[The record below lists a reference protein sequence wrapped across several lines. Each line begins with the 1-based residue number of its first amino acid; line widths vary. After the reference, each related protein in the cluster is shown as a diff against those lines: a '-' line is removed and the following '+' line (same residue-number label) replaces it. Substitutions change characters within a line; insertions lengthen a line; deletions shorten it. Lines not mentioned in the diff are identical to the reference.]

1 MAKILIVDDQR
12 NMRTTLSMMLR
23 GAGYEVDEAADG
35 EQGAERGATGAYD
48 VVLTDLRMGTKD
60 GIDVLRS
67 TKDAHPLT
75 EVIVMTA
82 YGTIESAVEAMRLGA
97 FDYIQKPFTEQ
108 ELLVK
113 VAKALDNRRL
123 AGEVTFLASEFK
135 DRYKFENIIG
145 RSRAVREVLGRIVRI
160 APTDAIVLITGE
172 SGTGKELVAKAI
184 HANSKRAERPFV
196 PVNCAAITE
205 TLLESEL
212 FGHAKGSFTGAV
224 SARKG
229 LFEEADGG
237 TFFFDEIAETPIT
250 FQAKLLRAIQE
261 NEIRRV
267 GENKAIRV
275 NVRVIAAT
283 NQDLLDAV
291 AEQRFRQDL
300 YYRLNVAR
308 FQLPP
313 LRERREDIP
322 DLVGYFLEKF
332 ARKMG
337 VRPKLHDNVI
347 DSLMHFDF
355 PGQHPGA
362 RAHDRAG
369 RRADPDGRHHGRR
382 PAAPAPSSSPHV
394 AARRRRPGPRER
406 GRLGRANGHRGG
418 PARERREPRARRR
431 ASEHLADDA
440 LAKDDAAR
448 NHLRGPRLE
457 RAERD
462 RSPRRRRSRRA
473 ASCPPRTAGRRAS
486 RLNGGCTSETP
497 ASFPPCT
504 NGPGIDSP
512 RRDER
517 GMAIA
522 E

>member
-1 MAKILIVDDQR
+1 
-12 NMRTTLSMMLR
+12 
-23 GAGYEVDEAADG
+23 
-35 EQGAERGATGAYD
+35 
-48 VVLTDLRMGTKD
+48 MGTKD

-123 AGEVTFLASEFK
+123 VGEVTFLASEFK

-145 RSRAVREVLGRIVRI
+145 QSRAVREVLGRIVRV

-184 HANSKRAERPFV
+184 HANSKRGDRPFV

-267 GENKAIRV
+267 GENKPIRV
-275 NVRVIAAT
+275 NVRIIAAT
-283 NQDLLDAV
+283 NQDLLFAV
-291 AEQRFRQDL
+291 AEKRFRQDL

-322 DLVGYFLEKF
+322 DLLTHFLDKY

-337 VRPKLHDNVI
+337 VRPKLHDGVAEA
-347 DSLMHFDF
+347 LMHYDF
-355 PGQHPGA
+355 PGNIRELEHMIEQAVALVQTGTIT
-362 RAHDRAG
+362 
-369 RRADPDGRHHGRR
+369 ADDLLP
-382 PAAPAPSSSPHV
+382 PVASSSLPNTGPGGRSLAV
-394 AARRRRPGPRER
+394 VVDAAERSAIESALRDSDGSRER
-406 GRLGRANGHRGG
+406 AADLLNISPTTLWRKMTRLGITFEARG
-418 PARERREPRARRR
+418 
-431 ASEHLADDA
+431 
-440 LAKDDAAR
+440 
-448 NHLRGPRLE
+448 
-457 RAERD
+457 
-462 RSPRRRRSRRA
+462 
-473 ASCPPRTAGRRAS
+473 
-486 RLNGGCTSETP
+486 
-497 ASFPPCT
+497 
-504 NGPGIDSP
+504 
-512 RRDER
+512 
-517 GMAIA
+517 
-522 E
+522 

>member
-1 MAKILIVDDQR
+1 MPKILIVDDQR
-12 NMRTTLSMMLR
+12 NMRTTLAMMLR
-23 GAGYEVDEAADG
+23 GASYEVDEAADG
-35 EQGAERGATGAYD
+35 EQGAERGSTGAYD

-67 TKDAHPLT
+67 IKDAQPLT

-97 FDYIQKPFTEQ
+97 FDYLQKPFTEQ
-108 ELLVK
+108 ELMVK
-113 VAKALDNRRL
+113 IGRALDSRRL
-123 AGEVTFLASEFK
+123 QGEVSFLASEFK

-145 RSRAVREVLGRIVRI
+145 RSRAVREVLGRIVRV

-172 SGTGKELVAKAI
+172 SGTGKELVAKAV

-212 FGHAKGSFTGAV
+212 FGHAKGAFTGAV

-267 GENKAIRV
+267 GENKPIRV
-275 NVRVIAAT
+275 NVRIIAAT
-283 NQDLLDAV
+283 NQDLLFAV
-291 AEQRFRQDL
+291 AEKRFRQDL

-322 DLVGYFLEKF
+322 ALLTHFLDKY

-337 VRPKLHDNVI
+337 VRPKLHDGVAEA
-347 DSLMHFDF
+347 LMHYDF
-355 PGQHPGA
+355 PGNIRELEHMNKQAVALQQNGIIA
-362 RAHDRAG
+362 
-369 RRADPDGRHHGRR
+369 ADDLLP
-382 PAAPAPSSSPHV
+382 PPPSAPLNTTSS
-394 AARRRRPGPRER
+394 G
-406 GRLGRANGHRGG
+406 GRAL
-418 PARERREPRARRR
+418 
-431 ASEHLADDA
+431 SDVVDS
-440 LAKDDAAR
+440 
-448 NHLRGPRLE
+448 
-457 RAERD
+457 AER
-462 RSPRRRRSRRA
+462 S
-473 ASCPPRTAGRRAS
+473 
-486 RLNGGCTSETP
+486 
-497 ASFPPCT
+497 
-504 NGPGIDSP
+504 
-512 RRDER
+512 
-517 GMAIA
+517 AI

>member
-1 MAKILIVDDQR
+1 MPKILIVDDQR
-12 NMRTTLSMMLR
+12 NMRTTLAMMLR
-23 GAGYEVDEAADG
+23 GTGYEVDEAADG
-35 EQGAERGATGAYD
+35 EQGAERGATGAYE

-123 AGEVTFLASEFK
+123 VGEVSFLASEFK

-145 RSRAVREVLGRIVRI
+145 QSRVVREVLGRIVRV

-184 HANSKRAERPFV
+184 HANSKRANRPFV

-267 GENKAIRV
+267 GENKPIQV
-275 NVRVIAAT
+275 NVRIIAAT
-283 NQDLLDAV
+283 NQDLLFAI
-291 AEQRFRQDL
+291 AEKRFRQDL

-322 DLVGYFLEKF
+322 DLLSHFLDKY

-337 VRPKLHDNVI
+337 VRPRLHDGVAEA
-347 DSLMHFDF
+347 LMHYDF
-355 PGQHPGA
+355 PGNIRELEHMIEQAVALVQTGTIT
-362 RAHDRAG
+362 
-369 RRADPDGRHHGRR
+369 ADDLLPPVASG
-382 PAAPAPSSSPHV
+382 PAA
-394 AARRRRPGPRER
+394 G
-406 GRLGRANGHRGG
+406 GG
-418 PARERREPRARRR
+418 PAGRALAEVVDAAERSAIEGALRDSEGSRERAADLLSISPTTLWRKMTRLGITFEAR
-431 ASEHLADDA
+431 
-440 LAKDDAAR
+440 
-448 NHLRGPRLE
+448 G
-457 RAERD
+457 
-462 RSPRRRRSRRA
+462 
-473 ASCPPRTAGRRAS
+473 
-486 RLNGGCTSETP
+486 
-497 ASFPPCT
+497 
-504 NGPGIDSP
+504 
-512 RRDER
+512 
-517 GMAIA
+517 
-522 E
+522 

>member
-12 NMRTTLSMMLR
+12 NMRTTLAMMLR
-23 GAGYEVDEAADG
+23 GAAYEVDEAADG
-35 EQGAERGATGAYD
+35 DQGAERGATGAYD

-123 AGEVTFLASEFK
+123 AGEVTFLAREFQ
-135 DRYKFENIIG
+135 DRYRFENIIG

-229 LFEEADGG
+229 LLEEADGG

-261 NEIRRV
+261 HEIRRV
-267 GENKAIRV
+267 GENKPIHV
-275 NVRVIAAT
+275 DVRIVAAT
-283 NQDLLDAV
+283 NQDLLKAV
-291 AEQRFRQDL
+291 GEKRFRQDL

-308 FQLPP
+308 FMLPP
-313 LRERREDIP
+313 LRERREDIAE
-322 DLVGYFLEKF
+322 LTAYFLGKYNK
-332 ARKMG
+332 KMG
-337 VRPKLHDNVI
+337 TRARI
-347 DSLMHFDF
+347 SDSAMEALMRYDF
-355 PGQHPGA
+355 PGNVRELEHMVEQAVALVQDGVITADDLLPPPAGTQHPGA
-362 RAHDRAG
+362 SAG
-369 RRADPDGRHHGRR
+369 G
-382 PAAPAPSSSPHV
+382 
-394 AARRRRPGPRER
+394 
-406 GRLGRANGHRGG
+406 
-418 PARERREPRARRR
+418 
-431 ASEHLADDA
+431 
-440 LAKDDAAR
+440 
-448 NHLRGPRLE
+448 
-457 RAERD
+457 
-462 RSPRRRRSRRA
+462 
-473 ASCPPRTAGRRAS
+473 
-486 RLNGGCTSETP
+486 
-497 ASFPPCT
+497 
-504 NGPGIDSP
+504 
-512 RRDER
+512 
-517 GMAIA
+517 
-522 E
+522 